1 VGVSGLLAALL
12 AIVPLDVPVDPGAD
26 EARDLLREELSK
38 QEYLAAKPTWFDL
51 LIQSFTDWLN
61 QLTTGTSSGG
71 PPSFGI
77 LVVAIVVIALL
88 VVAFLI
94 FGLPRINRRSSV
106 TGSLFG
112 EDDARTSAMMR
123 SAAELAASAGNYEL
137 AIAEMYRAIARGL
150 AERTVLTTSP
160 GTTALG
166 FSSRAA
172 RAFPAQATALADA
185 AAAFDDVRYL
195 DRPGTEARYTQ
206 VATLE
211 RQLRAAK
218 PALEAVQS

>member
-1 VGVSGLLAALL
+1 MSGLLAALL
-12 AIVPLDVPVDPGAD
+12 AVVPLDVPVDPGAD
-26 EARDLLREELSK
+26 EARDLLREELAK

-51 LIQSFTDWLN
+51 LIQNFTDWLN

-71 PPSFGI
+71 PPSSGI

-106 TGSLFG
+106 TGTLFG

-123 SAAELAASAGNYEL
+123 SAAELSASAGNYEL

-166 FSSRAA
+166 FSSRAS
-172 RAFPAQATALADA
+172 RAFPAHAAALADA
-185 AAAFDDVRYL
+185 ASAFDDVRYL

-211 RQLRAAK
+211 RELRAAK
-218 PALEAVQS
+218 PVLETIQA